1 MRIIVSLQC
10 SQLPIGNW
18 LFDFIKLTE
27 NLWAEPQADRIVK
40 PFHAVLII
48 PYPYNTYIIGNYE
61 FCKFINS
68 QSYHVP
74 LKVRITWVM

>member
-27 NLWAEPQADRIVK
+27 NLWAEPHADRIVK
-40 PFHAVLII
+40 PFHAVLIN
-48 PYPYNTYIIGNYE
+48 PVSVQHLHYWE
-61 FCKFINS
+61 
-68 QSYHVP
+68 
-74 LKVRITWVM
+74 L

>member
-40 PFHAVLII
+40 PFHAVLINPVSVQHLHYWELVLRQI
-48 PYPYNTYIIGNYE
+48 WWYFFYCE
-61 FCKFINS
+61 
-68 QSYHVP
+68 
-74 LKVRITWVM
+74 

>member
-40 PFHAVLII
+40 PFHGKYKA
-48 PYPYNTYIIGNYE
+48 
-61 FCKFINS
+61 
-68 QSYHVP
+68 
-74 LKVRITWVM
+74 R

>member
-27 NLWAEPQADRIVK
+27 NLWADYYEAASLDGATELQMFSKITFP
-40 PFHAVLII
+40 LIWSNI
-48 PYPYNTYIIGNYE
+48 RTTLTLLGAMS
-61 FCKFINS
+61 FVS
-68 QSYHVP
+68 S
-74 LKVRITWVM
+74 